1 MRTLYRIWQNALM
14 EWTGAVRSR
23 RALVLLALY
32 LVFAVGCMYV
42 TISIL
47 GKMEV
52 ELAKLLQL
60 PASDQTGVV
69 SATLWKSKPF
79 QRMIHSA
86 VSSELV
92 YTDIVGRHPVVLMY
106 GFFAFFFAPLLVM
119 LVSGNRIADDLR
131 SGAVRYSIVR
141 STRAEWTL
149 GKYLGQAL
157 MIALA
162 LAISAVGAWVVAVCR
177 LSGTDVWALL
187 PSMLDWGLRAW
198 IYSLAWIGIALGCS
212 HCTRSGSWATV
223 FGILLMVALASLSGI
238 LKWVGLELE
247 IPWIENFG
255 ILAPSSVEGYLWRR
269 SFAPLAVAAFH
280 LLSLGFAYLAL
291 GYAFFRRRDA

>member
-92 YTDIVGRHPVVLMY
+92 YNDIVGRHPVVLMY

-131 SGAVRYSIVR
+131 SGAVR
-141 STRAEWTL
+141 
-149 GKYLGQAL
+149 
-157 MIALA
+157 
-162 LAISAVGAWVVAVCR
+162 
-177 LSGTDVWALL
+177 
-187 PSMLDWGLRAW
+187 
-198 IYSLAWIGIALGCS
+198 
-212 HCTRSGSWATV
+212 
-223 FGILLMVALASLSGI
+223 
-238 LKWVGLELE
+238 
-247 IPWIENFG
+247 
-255 ILAPSSVEGYLWRR
+255 
-269 SFAPLAVAAFH
+269 
-280 LLSLGFAYLAL
+280 
-291 GYAFFRRRDA
+291 

>member
-92 YTDIVGRHPVVLMY
+92 YHDIVGRHPVELMY

-119 LVSGNRIADDLR
+119 LVAGNRIADDLR

-141 STRAEWTL
+141 CTRAEWTL
-149 GKYLGQAL
+149 GKYLGQTL

-162 LAISAVGAWVVAVCR
+162 LAISAVGAWLVAVFR

-187 PSMLDWGLRAW
+187 PAMLGWGLRAW
-198 IYSLAWIGIALGCS
+198 IYSLAWVGVALGAS

-223 FGILLMVALASLSGI
+223 FGILLMAGLALVPGLLKLTAS
-238 LKWVGLELE
+238 WLEM
-247 IPWIENFG
+247 PWIENFNVV
-255 ILAPSSVEGYLWRR
+255 APSTMESYLWRR
-269 SFAPLAVAAFH
+269 SFAPLAVAAST
-280 LLSLGFAYLAL
+280 LLTLGLAYLAL